1 MLCDR
6 CNSSLI
12 EIEHYSASRNLDRV
26 LVALRANGVEV
37 LDDGLR
43 LVPPIDGSEKAV
55 DAQFGLGHGG
65 FLPRSQSA
73 QSRLRKEG

>member
-1 MLCDR
+1 
-6 CNSSLI
+6 
-12 EIEHYSASRNLDRV
+12 V